1 MSFEERALKA
11 VEFKESGR
19 FNCTQAVLKA
29 FEDRMEVDMDSALL
43 LSTGFGAGMGSM
55 EATCG
60 ALIGAV
66 MVAGALTDGIAT
78 PRASA
83 QILKAFDL
91 RSGATICKDLKGKD
105 TGVVLCSCSDCVKNA
120 ILALGDVLD

>member
-1 MSFEERALKA
+1 MSIEERALKA
-11 VEFKESGR
+11 VEFKESGG

-29 FEDRMEVDMDSALL
+29 FEDKMDVDMDTALL
-43 LSTGFGAGMGSM
+43 LSTGFAAGMGSM
-55 EATCG
+55 EAACG
-60 ALIGAV
+60 AIIGVV

-78 PRASA
+78 PRVAA
-83 QILKAFDL
+83 QILKAFHA
-91 RSGATICKDLKGKD
+91 RSGATLCKDLKGKN

>member
-1 MSFEERALKA
+1 MSIEERALKA

-19 FNCTQAVLKA
+19 FNCTQAVLEA

-43 LSTGFGAGMGSM
+43 LSTGFAAGMGSM

-66 MVAGALTDGIAT
+66 MVAGALTNGIAT
-78 PRASA
+78 PQASA

-120 ILALGDVLD
+120 VLALGDVLD

>member
-11 VEFKESGR
+11 VEFKETGR
-19 FNCTQAVLKA
+19 FNCTQMVLKA
-29 FEDRMEVDMDSALL
+29 FEDRMDVDMDSALL
-43 LSTGFGAGMGSM
+43 LSTGFAAGMESM

-60 ALIGAV
+60 AIIGAV
-66 MVAGALTDGIAT
+66 MVAGALTEGIAT
-78 PRASA
+78 PRAAA
-83 QILKAFDL
+83 QILKAFNF

-120 ILALGDVLD
+120 VLALGDVVD

>member
-11 VEFKESGR
+11 VEFKESGP

-29 FEDRMEVDMDSALL
+29 FEDKMDVDMETALL
-43 LSTGFGAGMGSM
+43 LSTGFAAGMGSM

-66 MVAGALTDGIAT
+66 MVAGALTHGIAT

-120 ILALGDVLD
+120 VLALGDVLN

>member
-11 VEFKESGR
+11 VEFKESGQ

-29 FEDRMEVDMDSALL
+29 FEDRMDVDMDSALL

-60 ALIGAV
+60 AIIGVV

-120 ILALGDVLD
+120 VLALGGVLD

>member
-11 VEFKESGR
+11 AEFKESGQ
-19 FNCTQAVLKA
+19 FNCTKAVLKA
-29 FEDRMEVDMDSALL
+29 FEDKMEVDMDSALL

-66 MVAGALTDGIAT
+66 MVAGLLHTESSPLGR
-78 PRASA
+78 P
-83 QILKAFDL
+83 LKF
-91 RSGATICKDLKGKD
+91 
-105 TGVVLCSCSDCVKNA
+105 
-120 ILALGDVLD
+120 

>member
-1 MSFEERALKA
+1 MSIEERASKA

-29 FEDRMEVDMDSALL
+29 FEDKMDVDMDSALL
-43 LSTGFGAGMGSM
+43 LSTGFAAGMGSM

-66 MVAGALTDGIAT
+66 MVAGALIAT

-120 ILALGDVLD
+120 VLALGDVLD

>member
-11 VEFKESGR
+11 VEFKESGQ

-29 FEDRMEVDMDSALL
+29 FEDKMDVDMDSALL
-43 LSTGFGAGMGSM
+43 LSTGFAAGMGSM

-60 ALIGAV
+60 ALVGAV
-66 MVAGALTDGIAT
+66 MVAGALTGGVAT
-78 PRASA
+78 PRAAA
-83 QILKAFDL
+83 QILRAFES
-91 RSGATICKDLKGKD
+91 RSGATLCKDLKGKD

-120 ILALGDVLD
+120 VLALGDVLD

>member
-19 FNCTQAVLKA
+19 FNCTQAVLRA
-29 FEDRMEVDMDSALL
+29 FEDKMDVDMDSALL
-43 LSTGFGAGMGSM
+43 LSTGFAAGMGSM

-66 MVAGALTDGIAT
+66 MVAGALTNGIAT

-91 RSGATICKDLKGKD
+91 RSGATICKDLKGKN

-120 ILALGDVLD
+120 VLALGDVLD

>member
-29 FEDRMEVDMDSALL
+29 FEDKMDVDMDSALL
-43 LSTGFGAGMGSM
+43 LSTGFAAGMGSM

-66 MVAGALTDGIAT
+66 MVAGALTDGIGT
-78 PRASA
+78 PCVAA
-83 QILKAFDL
+83 QVLRAFDA

-120 ILALGDVLD
+120 VLALGDVLD

>member
-1 MSFEERALKA
+1 MSIEERALKA
-11 VEFKESGR
+11 VEFKESGG

-29 FEDRMEVDMDSALL
+29 FEDKMDVDMDTALL
-43 LSTGFGAGMGSM
+43 LSTGFAAGMGSM

-60 ALIGAV
+60 AIIGAV

-78 PRASA
+78 PWAAA

-120 ILALGDVLD
+120 ALSLGDVLD

>member
-19 FNCTQAVLKA
+19 FNCTQAVLEA

-43 LSTGFGAGMGSM
+43 LSTGFAAGMGSM

-66 MVAGALTDGIAT
+66 MVAGALTNGIAT
-78 PRASA
+78 PQASA

-120 ILALGDVLD
+120 VLALGDVLD